1 MNVAPVWSNDVNEQ
15 WLPMVKKLE
24 WINILKGLGIMMVVY
39 AHMTSGFWRNFLF
52 VFHMPLFF
60 IIAGYLFRPSADLR
74 AYLGRKSL
82 HLLVP
87 YGFFML
93 LLYAPTL
100 HQALGDY
107 RTLSSALFDMV
118 LGGRALISGLAPF
131 WFVTCFWA
139 TQQLVNVLLTRLSVR
154 ATGGIMLAMLGL
166 ATMNQWFFRELWLIG
181 NLNVVLMAA
190 PCFYLG
196 YLVAHYQLEIEKP
209 RVLLPAILAG
219 LLSLWLVQ
227 ANPHFKMDMKYA
239 DYGMPVV
246 SLLAALAI
254 TLVLMVLSRQLARVP
269 VVSRAVAVVGEASM
283 VIMFLHLSIQVT
295 LDQYGVV
302 EALGPR
308 WLLMMGLPMTL
319 YLLVRRNAWTRLL
332 CLGDPAVLSERR
344 QRRRERRQ
352 RKYTLASG

>member
-1 MNVAPVWSNDVNEQ
+1 
-15 WLPMVKKLE
+15 MVKKLE

-39 AHMTSGFWRNFLF
+39 GHMTTGFWRDFFFL
-52 VFHMPLFF
+52 FHMPLFF
-60 IIAGYLFRPSADLR
+60 IIAGYLFRPNADLK

-93 LLYAPTL
+93 LLYAPVL
-100 HQALGDY
+100 HQALGEE
-107 RTLSSALFDMV
+107 RRLSGALLNMV
-118 LGGRALISGLAPF
+118 LGGRELISGLAPF

-139 TQQLVNVLLTRLSVR
+139 TQQLVNLLLTRLSVR
-154 ATGGIMLAMLGL
+154 ATGGVMLVMLGL
-166 ATMNQWFFRELWLIG
+166 ATINQYFFRELWLIG

-196 YLVAHYQLEIEKP
+196 YLVAHYRIELESP
-209 RVLLPAILAG
+209 RVLLPSILIG
-219 LLSLWLVQ
+219 LLSMGLVYSGV
-227 ANPHFKMDMKYA
+227 HFRMDMKYA

-254 TLVLMVLSRQLARVP
+254 TLVLMALSRQMARIPAIARV
-269 VVSRAVAVVGEASM
+269 VGLAGEASM

-295 LDQYGVV
+295 LDHHGLI

-308 WLLMMGLPMTL
+308 WLLMMALPIL
-319 YLLVRRNAWTRLL
+319 FYLLVRQNGWTRLL
-332 CLGDPAVLSERR
+332 CLGDATVLSRR
-344 QRRRERRQ
+344 RARRREVPA
-352 RKYTLASG
+352 LASG